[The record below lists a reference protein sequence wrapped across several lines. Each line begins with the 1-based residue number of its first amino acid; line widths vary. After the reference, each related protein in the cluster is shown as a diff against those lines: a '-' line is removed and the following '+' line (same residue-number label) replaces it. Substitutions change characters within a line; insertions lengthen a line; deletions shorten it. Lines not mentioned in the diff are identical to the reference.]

1 MAEPRELQGNEIAI
15 VGMAGRFPG
24 AHTLAE
30 FWRNLEGG
38 VESIRMLTDD
48 ELRAAGVPESQLAD
62 PNYVRAAA
70 VLDDV
75 ENWDAPFWGFTPLD
89 ASIMDPQHRLFL
101 ECAWEALEDAGHAP
115 EQFRGAIGVFA
126 GCGMQAYMAYNLLPN
141 RQLMRDVGLFLVRHT
156 GNEKDFLA
164 TRVAYQMNLKGPSIS
179 VQTACSTSLVAL
191 HLAAQSLLS
200 GECDMALAGGVTI
213 ELPHRVGYTYKENEI
228 LSPDGHC
235 RAFDATSKGTVFGS
249 GAGVVVLRRLED
261 ALRDG
266 DHIHAVVLGSAVN
279 NDGSNKVGYLAPSVD
294 GQSASIVEA
303 LGVAGVSPE
312 SISYVETHG
321 TGTPVGDPIEVSA
334 LTQAF
339 RTGTDRTGFCGIGSL
354 KTNIGHLDTAA
365 GVASLIKT
373 VLALKH
379 RKLPPSLNWSAPN
392 PAIDFASSPFYV
404 NASLKDWTAEPRRA
418 GVSSLGVGGTNAH
431 VIVEEAPEA
440 TPSGPSRPWQLLSL
454 SARTRTALD
463 TASANLADHLD
474 AHPGMPLADAA
485 FTLSTGRQSLKERR
499 IVVARTHEEAR
510 KLLDANEKER
520 VFSDT
525 ASDRAQAAF
534 LFAGGGA
541 QFAGMGAELYANEPV
556 FARAIDECLQHLEP
570 ETAREVRAL
579 LLPTPGTESEASA
592 RLERPSLALPALFST
607 QYAMA
612 KLLEAWGIV
621 PESMIGHSMGE
632 YTAAHLAG
640 VFTLRDAVR
649 LVALRGRL
657 FETIPPGAMLSV
669 PLSEAELRPLLGTEL
684 SVAAV
689 NAPQLCVASGP
700 VAAIDALAASLA
712 AKEIDAKKLHIAV
725 AAHSSMLEPILKEF
739 GDFFR
744 TIKMSAPT
752 RPFVSNET
760 GTWITKEQATDPDY
774 WVRHLRNTVRF
785 ADGVAEL
792 VRDPAR
798 VLVEVGPGRVL
809 ATLARQHP
817 DRQPSQLVMT
827 SMRAFGDEGT
837 DQQLALTALGRLWAR
852 GVRPD
857 WSAYWSGETRRR
869 VSLPTYPW
877 ERQRHWVEAPT
888 AGASGEPDDARRPRV
903 DDWLA
908 RASWRQTVPPAP
920 LARGDARVLLFADAT
935 GFGDEVAQQLAKG
948 GRTLRRVVAGSAF
961 AQGGD
966 GTFTVRP
973 GAMEDH
979 GKLLA
984 ALVADGGIPPHVVF
998 AWGVTGP
1005 DATLDTVTEH
1015 GFHGLLAFA
1024 QALASE
1030 DPDAPLTLDVLTN
1043 DLQRVGDG
1051 DGLVPAKALLLGP
1064 TRVMPREF
1072 ANVRSR
1078 AIDLRLPHAA
1088 AARTRLAALVAR
1100 EIASEPIDETVAFRG
1115 ADRFVQVLE
1124 PMAATAERTP
1134 FRDGGVYLITGG
1146 LGGIGF
1152 ALAQHLASTVRA
1164 KLVLVGRG
1172 ATAARTKDKVAALQA
1187 HGAQVEVVQADITRA
1202 DDARRAV
1209 QAAVTRFGALHAVF
1223 HAAGTLGDSLMPLKT
1238 REDAER
1244 VLAPKV
1250 RGTINLDA
1258 AVDGIALDAFVLFSS
1273 VSAVAGLAGQADYAA
1288 ANAFLDAFAAE
1299 RSARTGEHTVAIG
1312 WSAWKDVGM
1321 AAAIAGGAGAGGG
1334 VGEHVHPVL
1343 GTRIWASAEE
1353 ELFANEIG
1361 DATHWMLDEHR
1372 LRGGRA
1378 LIPGTGYLEIA
1389 RAAVEARSGSGAVEL
1404 RDVAFMSPFVVEN
1417 GVPRELRVH
1426 LGHGAGNTLVIA
1438 GRTVGE
1444 DGSVRWQ
1451 EHVTAQASRVDVPQP
1466 PALDLAAIRARCSLR
1481 SETFTGSEENP
1492 HLDFGPRWKN
1502 LREIRYGKGEAL
1514 GAVELPAPYHA
1525 DLEEYRLHPAMMD
1538 MATACAEAL
1547 VPGFDAARDFY
1558 VPLSYTRLT
1567 MFAPLPAKVF
1577 THVRLAPS
1585 DFDPTEIVVFDVTIA
1600 DESGRVLV
1608 DIGEFMMTRVT
1619 DTAQL
1624 QDVGGRAAARRTHVH
1639 LEPPAQAAEAPPLV
1653 QDLEHAIATSEG
1665 MRAIECVLAGA
1676 DVPLVYATPTDVRVL
1691 VSALREAQVPSRPAA
1706 QPTLPT
1712 PTLPLHEIE
1721 AVLATHEVVS
1731 QCVVL
1736 QRTNRPGELKLVAYV
1751 VFAPGESATVSDLRR
1766 FLKSRL
1772 PEHLVPSTFVELDAL
1787 PVKADGTVDREA
1799 LPDPFGAADDFV
1811 APRTDTEK
1819 LIAEIW
1825 QDVLGIRRVS
1835 VYDNFFDAGGHSLL
1849 AVRVVT
1855 RIDKKLGVR
1864 LNQAIMVLQTLEQ
1877 IAAECDKRRGSQ
1889 PGGDGPTPP
1898 TSPAPESGGGL
1909 GKKLFNALRGK

>member
-1 MAEPRELQGNEIAI
+1 MSEPRELQGNEIAI

-24 AHTLAE
+24 ARSLAE

-38 VESIRMLTDD
+38 VECIRMLSDE
-48 ELRAAGVPESQLAD
+48 ELRAAGVSERQLAD

-70 VLDDV
+70 ILDDM
-75 ENWDAPFWGFTPLD
+75 ESWDAPFWGFTPLD

-101 ECAWEALEDAGHAP
+101 ECAWEAFEDAGHAP
-115 EQFRGAIGVFA
+115 EQFAGAIGVFA
-126 GCGMQAYMAYNLLPN
+126 GCGMQAYMSYNLLPN
-141 RQLMRDVGLFLVRHT
+141 KKLMDSTGLFLVRHT

-164 TRVAYQMNLKGPSIS
+164 TRVSYQMNLRGPSVS

-191 HLAAQSLLS
+191 HQASQSLLS
-200 GECDMALAGGVTI
+200 GECDMAIAGGVTI
-213 ELPHRVGYTYKENEI
+213 EMPHRVGYTYKENEI

-235 RAFDATSKGTVFGS
+235 RAFDAESKGTVFGS
-249 GAGVVVLRRLED
+249 GAGAVVLRRLED

-266 DHIHAVVLGSAVN
+266 DRIHAVVLGSAIN

-303 LGVAGVSPE
+303 LGVANVSPD

-321 TGTPVGDPIEVSA
+321 TGTPVGDPIEVTA

-354 KTNIGHLDTAA
+354 KTSIGHLDTAA

-373 VLALKH
+373 VLAMAH
-379 RKLPPSLNWSAPN
+379 RKLPPSLNFTAPN
-392 PAIDFASSPFYV
+392 PAIDFAASPFYV
-404 NASLKDWTAEPRRA
+404 NASLKDWNAEPRRA

-431 VIVEEAPEA
+431 VIVEEPPVA
-440 TPSGPSRPWQLLSL
+440 TPSGPSRPWQLLNV

-463 TASANLADHLD
+463 VASANLADHLD
-474 AHPGMPLADAA
+474 ANRELPLADAA
-485 FTLSTGRQSLKERR
+485 FTLSTGRQALKERR
-499 IVVARTHEEAR
+499 IVAARTHEEAR
-510 KLLDANEKER
+510 RLLDANEKER

-541 QFAGMGAELYANEPV
+541 QYAGMGAELYAAEPV
-556 FARAIDECLQHLEP
+556 YKRAVDECLQQLDADI
-570 ETAREVRAL
+570 AREVRAL
-579 LLPTPGTESEASA
+579 LLPAAGTEAEGSA

-612 KLLEAWGIV
+612 KLLESWGIV

-640 VFTLRDAVR
+640 VFSLKDALR

-657 FETIPPGAMLSV
+657 FETVPAGAMLSV

-684 SVAAV
+684 SIAAV

-700 VAAIDALAASLA
+700 VAAIDALAAALA
-712 AKEIDAKKLHIAV
+712 SKEIDAKKLHIAV
-725 AAHSSMLEPILKEF
+725 AAHSAMLEPILKEF

-744 TIKMSAPT
+744 TIKMSAPK
-752 RPFVSNET
+752 RPFVSNES
-760 GTWITKEQATDPDY
+760 GTWITKEQATDPEY

-792 VRDPAR
+792 VRDSAR

-817 DRQPSQLVMT
+817 DRQQSQLVMT
-827 SMRAFGDEGT
+827 TMRSFSDEGA
-837 DQQLALTALGRLWAR
+837 DLQFALTALGRLWAR
-852 GVRPD
+852 GLKPD
-857 WSAYWSGETRRR
+857 WSAYWSDESRRR

-877 ERQRHWVEAPT
+877 ERQRHWIDAPV
-888 AGASGEPDDARRPRV
+888 AGANAEPDESRRTRV
-903 DDWLA
+903 EDWLA
-908 RASWRQTVPPAP
+908 RPSWKQTLPPSPITAKD
-920 LARGDARVLLFADAT
+920 GRVLVFADET
-935 GFGDEVAQQLAKG
+935 GFSDLLAEQLRAA
-948 GRTLRRVVAGSAF
+948 GRTVRRVVAGNAYGQN
-961 AQGGD
+961 ADGG
-966 GTFTVRP
+966 FTVRA

-979 GKLLA
+979 GKMLA
-984 ALVADGGIPPHVVF
+984 ALVAEGGTPEHVVF
-998 AWGVTGP
+998 AWGITSSGVS
-1005 DATLDTVTEH
+1005 AEQITER

-1030 DPDAPLTLDVLTN
+1030 DPDAHITLDLLTN
-1043 DLQRVGDG
+1043 DLQRVGDS
-1051 DGLVPAKALLLGP
+1051 DGLEPAKALLLGP
-1064 TRVMPREF
+1064 TRVMPREYT
-1072 ANVRSR
+1072 NLRSR
-1078 AIDLRLPHAA
+1078 AIDLRLPQAA
-1088 AARTRLAALVAR
+1088 PSRTRLSSLVAR
-1100 EIASEPIDETVAFRG
+1100 EILSEPLEETLAFRG
-1115 ADRFVQVLE
+1115 GDRFVQTLE
-1124 PMAATAERTP
+1124 PMPAVGESPALRE
-1134 FRDGGVYLITGG
+1134 GGVYLITGG

-1152 ALAQHLASTVRA
+1152 ALAEHLAKSVRA

-1172 ATAARTKDKVAALQA
+1172 ATGARSKSKIAALEA
-1187 HGAQVEVVQADITRA
+1187 LGAQVEVVQADITRA
-1202 DDARRAV
+1202 DQARSAV
-1209 QAAVTRFGALHAVF
+1209 EAAARRFGALHGVF
-1223 HAAGTLGDSLMPLKT
+1223 HAAGTLGDSLIALKT
-1238 REDAER
+1238 QEDAER

-1250 RGTINLDA
+1250 RGTLNLDA
-1258 AVDGIALDAFVLFSS
+1258 AVEGLTLDVFVCFSS
-1273 VSAVAGLAGQADYAA
+1273 ISAVAGLAGQADYAA
-1288 ANAFLDAFAAE
+1288 ANAFLDAFAAA
-1299 RSARTGEHTVAIG
+1299 RSLRTGQRTVAIG

-1321 AAAIAGGAGAGGG
+1321 AAAIASGAGAGGG
-1334 VGEHVHPVL
+1334 VGERVHPVL

-1353 ELFANEIG
+1353 ELFGGELGNN
-1361 DATHWMLDEHR
+1361 THWMLEEHR

-1404 RDVAFMSPFVVEN
+1404 RDVAFMSPFVVEDN
-1417 GVPRELRVH
+1417 TPREMRVH

-1438 GRTVGE
+1438 GRTTAE

-1451 EHVTAQASRVDVPQP
+1451 EHVTAQASWVDAEA
-1466 PALDLAAIRARCSLR
+1466 PAPLDLAGIQSRCTARTQS
-1481 SETFTGSEENP
+1481 FTGKEENP

-1502 LREIRYGKGEAL
+1502 LREIRYGKDEAL
-1514 GAVELPAPYHA
+1514 GTLELPAAFHA

-1538 MATACAEAL
+1538 MATACAESL
-1547 VPGFDAARDFY
+1547 VPGFDEASDFY

-1567 MFAPLPAKVF
+1567 MFAPLPARIH

-1585 DFDPTEIVVFDVTIA
+1585 DFDPKEIVVFDVTIT
-1600 DESGRVLV
+1600 DDSGRVLV

-1624 QDVGGRAAARRTHVH
+1624 QDVGTRTSARRTHVH
-1639 LEPPAQAAEAPPLV
+1639 LEPPAQATEQPALV
-1653 QDLEHAIATSEG
+1653 QGLEDAIGTAEG
-1665 MRAIECVLAGA
+1665 MRAIECILAGP
-1676 DVPLVYATPTDVRVL
+1676 DVPLVYATPMDVRHLL
-1691 VSALREAQVPSRPAA
+1691 VELRSAMMPSRPAA
-1706 QPTLPT
+1706 TPALPT

-1721 AVLATHEVVS
+1721 AVLSTHEVVS

-1736 QRTNRPGELKLVAYV
+1736 QRMNRPGELKLVAYV

-1772 PEHLVPSTFVELDAL
+1772 PEHMVPSTFVEQDAL
-1787 PVKADGTVDREA
+1787 PLKVDGAVDREA
-1799 LPDPFGAADDFV
+1799 LPDPFGAADDYV
-1811 APRTDTEK
+1811 APRSDTEK

-1825 QDVLGIRRVS
+1825 KEVLGIGRVS

-1889 PGGDGPTPP
+1889 PGSATPDAP
-1898 TSPAPESGGGL
+1898 PAPESSGGL